1 MIRLGVSNII
11 NINIKEGIIKIICL
25 DNAFSGVCPWVVV
38 ILNNVDNPRIINPE
52 TGRSTLIG
60 DSNIIFLKSRNINF
74 LQVLIYSNEN
84 NV

>member
-1 MIRLGVSNII
+1 MIRLGASSIMD
-11 NINIKEGIIKIICL
+11 INIKAGIIKIICL
-25 DNAFSGVCPWVVV
+25 DNAFGGVCPWVVV

-60 DSNIIFLKSRNINF
+60 DLYIFFLKSRNINF